1 MSTKRKT
8 QSFSL
13 LASQFF
19 FFLNESGPLQQ
30 NVPEH
35 NSHYILT
42 KLTITIKKNTD
53 SARIDEPCGC
63 GKHVA
68 LIQKSEVKLHTGLNA
83 LRKMLQHLYDNHK
96 FSLLVPSCF
105 LSSILSAKYTCVHL
119 YTDVSEGVKAW
130 QSHGQACNGVL
141 HG

>member
-1 MSTKRKT
+1 M
-8 QSFSL
+8 
-13 LASQFF
+13 
-19 FFLNESGPLQQ
+19 
-30 NVPEH
+30 
-35 NSHYILT
+35 
-42 KLTITIKKNTD
+42 KNTD
-53 SARIDEPCGC
+53 FARIDETCGC

-68 LIQKSEVKLHTGLNA
+68 FIQKSEVKLHAGLNA

-105 LSSILSAKYTCVHL
+105 LSSILSAEYTCVHL

-130 QSHGQACNGVL
+130 QSHGRACNGVL